1 MSCRG
6 CDSPSMR
13 FGSFP
18 TTYQAERRLLEE
30 IMTSSPIS
38 RRVFLVIGATGVLTV
53 ATGAGGQP
61 RVHAADQAPEMD
73 YIAVFSRA
81 NQPLAVIEK
90 PKGVPT
96 GIGTSIEIDS
106 FPLRTETVDATQA
119 RRLRQRMPEMDPT
132 TSRTLPQGFRV
143 YADKQSVEPSY
154 ASASRR
160 FTIKVSDPV
169 DGLHANG
176 ASDCSG
182 GM

>member
-1 MSCRG
+1 
-6 CDSPSMR
+6 MR

-18 TTYQAERRLLEE
+18 TTYQADSRLLEE
-30 IMTSSPIS
+30 MMTSSSIS
-38 RRVFLVIGATGVLTV
+38 RRVFLVIGAIGVLTV
-53 ATGAGGQP
+53 AASAVGQP
-61 RVHAADQAPEMD
+61 RVHAADQPPEMD
-73 YIAVFSRA
+73 YIAIFSRA

-106 FPLRTETVDATQA
+106 FPLRTETVDASQA
-119 RRLRQRMPEMDPT
+119 RQLRQRMPEMDRS

-154 ASASRR
+154 ASASQR
-160 FTIKVSDPV
+160 FRIRVSDPV
-169 DGLHANG
+169 DGLHTNG